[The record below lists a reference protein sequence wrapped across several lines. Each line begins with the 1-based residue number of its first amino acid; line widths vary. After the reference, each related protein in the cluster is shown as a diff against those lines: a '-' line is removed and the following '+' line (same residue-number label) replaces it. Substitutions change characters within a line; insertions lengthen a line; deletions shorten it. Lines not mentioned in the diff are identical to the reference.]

1 MKSIFTAEAAKAADL
16 FTVAQGFSSDQRLI
30 HLAATAVLDALQAES
45 FDLRNPLVVC
55 GSGNNGA
62 DGFALASLLKD
73 AGSSVSVLYLGELYA
88 LPTPTKKKPKKNAP
102 PAPEID
108 PALIGTPKT
117 EAMSEQCLAHY
128 QKATEAGIGVL
139 TELPE
144 DLSAFTLIADA
155 VYGTG
160 MHGAIADSRVC
171 TAFDAINASG
181 LPIVSIDIPSGVN
194 ASTGA
199 VDAHALRAALTVTMQ
214 QEKVGILLYPGAEYA
229 GTITVADIGLQS
241 DPQLA
246 APAVAA
252 ISEQDPDELLPARPT
267 RSNKGTFGRVL
278 VVGGAPGMAGAAYLA
293 ATAAYRAGAGLVEIL
308 TLTKNRT
315 VLQQLIPEAVLTC
328 YADKSKLKKAL
339 KAATKRADAIVLGCG
354 LGKGKLPAYC
364 VKYVLKHAKVPVV
377 VDADALNIIAK
388 KPALLK
394 GVSKKQK
401 PNVLITPHP
410 AEAARLLGNKAT
422 TDTVLANVW
431 GSAEQLCQTYKVN
444 VLLKDAHTL
453 VRSNDGQSTFINLS
467 GSTALATAGS
477 GDVLA
482 GLIGGLMAAQTNEL
496 PVATTAAL
504 AAFLHG
510 KAGEKA
516 EEAVGARAA
525 MARDILDGLTK

>member
-1 MKSIFTAEAAKAADL
+1 MKYIFTTEAAKAADL

-30 HLAATAVLDALQAES
+30 HLAATAVLNVLQAES

-88 LPTPTKKKPKKNAP
+88 LPEPTKKKPKKNAP

-117 EAMSEQCLAHY
+117 EVMSEQCLAHY
-128 QKATEAGIGVL
+128 KQAVDADIPVL

-144 DLSAFTLIADA
+144 EMTYTLIVDA

-160 MHGAIADSRVC
+160 MHGTLTDSRVC
-171 TAFDAINASG
+171 STFDTLNASEI
-181 LPIVSIDIPSGVN
+181 PVVAIDMPSGVN
-194 ASTGA
+194 ASTGV
-199 VDAHALRAALTVTMQ
+199 VDAHALCAAHTVTMQ
-214 QEKVGILLYPGAEYA
+214 QEKVGLLLYPGAEYA
-229 GTITVADIGLQS
+229 GKITVADIGLQS
-241 DPQLA
+241 NPQNP
-246 APAVAA
+246 APTYSA
-252 ISEQDPDELLPARPT
+252 ILEQDLDALLPARPT
-267 RSNKGTFGRVL
+267 RSNKGTYGRVL
-278 VVGGAPGMAGAAYLA
+278 IVGGAPGMAGAAYLA
-293 ATAAYRAGAGLVEIL
+293 AMAAYRAGAGLVEIL

-328 YADKSKLKKAL
+328 YDDKSKLKKAL
-339 KAATKRADAIVLGCG
+339 KAAIKRADAIVLGCG
-354 LGKGKLPAYC
+354 MGKGKLPKYC
-364 VKYVLKHAKVPVV
+364 VKYVLGHAKVPVV
-377 VDADALNIIAK
+377 VDADALNIIAG

-394 GVSKKQK
+394 GVGKKQK
-401 PNVLITPHP
+401 PQTLITPHP
-410 AEAARLLGNKAT
+410 AEAARLLGKKAT
-422 TDTVLANVW
+422 TATVLADLTACADKLI
-431 GSAEQLCQTYKVN
+431 GKYKVN

-453 VRSNDGQSTFINLS
+453 VRSQDAQSTFINLS

-482 GLIGGLMAAQTNEL
+482 GLIGGLLAATTNTQT
-496 PVATTAAL
+496 VATTAAL

-510 KAGEKA
+510 KAGEAA
-516 EEAVGARAA
+516 EAAVGAQAA
-525 MARDILDGLTK
+525 MARDILNGLTK